1 MVYTTVNTSTLA
13 FKPSKSHFLP
23 AHETKILSLF
33 WFFKR
38 LGFALQTAAMP
49 FLILKFAGLLF
60 SVLLCPK
67 MYCPLG
73 KTLQILI
80 KVTAVVQG
88 LSYIDED
95 VESSAAWASGTLPSV
110 LWAGKDSDRQ
120 VTEGTGGLILPS
132 LFWTAIWRCSL
143 LHWIHAIRTRVSIKS
158 AASRTKQRHLAVIS
172 FLSHVPLLC
181 TCWRL
186 SAWHAARCHRYPPV
200 NGHGEAAEPCSLR
213 AHHHWPLRTPVFLPG
228 EFHGQRSLVGASP

>member
-95 VESSAAWASGTLPSV
+95 VESSAA
-110 LWAGKDSDRQ
+110 
-120 VTEGTGGLILPS
+120 
-132 LFWTAIWRCSL
+132 
-143 LHWIHAIRTRVSIKS
+143 
-158 AASRTKQRHLAVIS
+158 
-172 FLSHVPLLC
+172 
-181 TCWRL
+181 
-186 SAWHAARCHRYPPV
+186 
-200 NGHGEAAEPCSLR
+200 
-213 AHHHWPLRTPVFLPG
+213 
-228 EFHGQRSLVGASP
+228 